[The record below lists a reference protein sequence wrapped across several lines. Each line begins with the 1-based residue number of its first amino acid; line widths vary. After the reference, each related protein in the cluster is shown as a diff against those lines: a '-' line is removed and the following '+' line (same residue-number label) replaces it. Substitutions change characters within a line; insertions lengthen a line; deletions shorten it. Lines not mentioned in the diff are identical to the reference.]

1 MVDSV
6 KANFSVDG
14 DAMKNWPRILFF
26 GQRLIM
32 IRIKLNNISR
42 KMDYA
47 EKKDFFFILKCMFL
61 WAGNI
66 STQKCQY
73 RKHFFFL
80 IIKEKQKTGMA
91 KTGNNFKAVLCS
103 MRRKVAASQHNAA
116 CKQKNLLLPLNIH
129 RRWTS
134 P

>member
-26 GQRLIM
+26 GQRLIV

-61 WAGNI
+61 
-66 STQKCQY
+66 
-73 RKHFFFL
+73 
-80 IIKEKQKTGMA
+80 
-91 KTGNNFKAVLCS
+91 
-103 MRRKVAASQHNAA
+103 
-116 CKQKNLLLPLNIH
+116 
-129 RRWTS
+129 
-134 P
+134 

>member
-6 KANFSVDG
+6 KANFGVDG

-47 EKKDFFFILKCMFL
+47 EKNDFFHIKMYVFVS
-61 WAGNI
+61 WN
-66 STQKCQY
+66 
-73 RKHFFFL
+73 HFY
-80 IIKEKQKTGMA
+80 T
-91 KTGNNFKAVLCS
+91 
-103 MRRKVAASQHNAA
+103 KVS
-116 CKQKNLLLPLNIH
+116 I
-129 RRWTS
+129 
-134 P
+134 